1 MPCWR
6 LLSTNFKRK
15 NDNMKTEKLSSE
27 PVTANGVNTVL
38 APVNYLSEGWVK
50 FNRIQCKEGYIDR
63 WIGDCIN
70 NPNSINKS
78 QLQLN
83 SFAEYYRLDGEWL
96 PKHEFDRM
104 FYHQILELRN
114 QFTAREIWDAYRLP

>member
-1 MPCWR
+1 MTK
-6 LLSTNFKRK
+6 LKTSTTPPMTT
-15 NDNMKTEKLSSE
+15 DPL
-27 PVTANGVNTVL
+27 L

-50 FNRIQCKEGYIDR
+50 FNRIPCKEGYIDR

-70 NPNSINKS
+70 NPNSVSKS

-83 SFAEYYRLDGEWL
+83 SFAEYYRLEGEWM
-96 PKHEFDRM
+96 PKHEFDRL

-114 QFTAREIWDAYRLP
+114 QFTAQEIWYAYRLP